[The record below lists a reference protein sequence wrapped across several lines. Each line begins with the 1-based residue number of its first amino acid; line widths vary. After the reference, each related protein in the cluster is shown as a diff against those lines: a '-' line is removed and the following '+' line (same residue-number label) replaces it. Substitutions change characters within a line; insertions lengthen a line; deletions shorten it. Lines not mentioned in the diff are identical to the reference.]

1 MLLHYKDHVPNA
13 VYGNNLCLYW
23 EAYKTC
29 KYKMQCYRLLKQVLH
44 TVAIQLEK
52 ANLQFLL
59 ASPCTLASIVNSSQ
73 NLIHKK
79 NETTFLTFIAADISF
94 CQTYVGSYVN
104 TSIVG

>member
-1 MLLHYKDHVPNA
+1 
-13 VYGNNLCLYW
+13 
-23 EAYKTC
+23 
-29 KYKMQCYRLLKQVLH
+29 MQCYRLLKQVLH
-44 TVAIQLEK
+44 TVAIQPEK

-59 ASPCTLASIVNSSQ
+59 ASPGTLKYMKASIINSSQ

-94 CQTYVGSYVN
+94 CQTCVGSDVN